1 MCVCVCRFFP
11 MSAKVLTEWEFPSQF
26 GHVKCCFSLG
36 HFTSCE
42 DRAATTIIVKL
53 SLVLPFASRSYH
65 GCLSMCQPLV
75 GKWWLIQKG
84 KIESQFEMHSQGQI
98 YLMYFKRTSKYYLM
112 SCQSSR
118 NKQRTITSGNTKRRK
133 DSLWILNCSNLVNRV
148 STWTQDA
155 FLRFSLTLQEA
166 GNPIAFIPFH

>member
-1 MCVCVCRFFP
+1 MLILHIVALFHQTTIFGLRKLVQFDRLCLQALWYHHSSCLLSIWIIVTYVCVCVCVCRFFP
-11 MSAKVLTEWEFPSQF
+11 MSAKVLTEWDFPSQF

-53 SLVLPFASRSYH
+53 SLVLPLASRSYH

-98 YLMYFKRTSKYYLM
+98 YLMY
-112 SCQSSR
+112 
-118 NKQRTITSGNTKRRK
+118 
-133 DSLWILNCSNLVNRV
+133 ILQTYFQILSFVL
-148 STWTQDA
+148 S
-155 FLRFSLTLQEA
+155 E
-166 GNPIAFIPFH
+166 